1 MRWLLGIPPEQSA
14 FYANLFE
21 IGLVED
27 LVDRGLL
34 VPTWPTEFKLDNF
47 GLIVKH
53 KRFPFVSYP
62 FEWSREMLKQSALNL
77 IDLEIALSQHNLGLQ
92 DPNPWKVLFDG
103 PRPVFVDF
111 GSIVPEGV
119 PALWEANG
127 EFFRF
132 MVYPLQASASGHERV
147 VRWLLRDHIQGL
159 SQFEADT
166 LIHRW
171 GIGVKASVENALRH
185 AKRYLPANFHSWVHK
200 RLTSLDESLSGRAA
214 RFYENRNSY
223 LRRLRSTV
231 EEIRFPMPTSRWS
244 PYYDGYFPS
253 FTPSAEW
260 SPKHHSVYEVLTKS
274 KPKTVID
281 LGSNR
286 GWYAQLAARLGS
298 LVVAIDYD
306 EIVVDRL
313 FHDARR
319 DNLYLLPLVM
329 DVRNPSPASGLCS
342 SELGSATERLKCD
355 LGIAMALIHH
365 LVFDFRLTF
374 DQVVNLT
381 SAFTERA
388 LLIEFVSREDQWV
401 GWRFK
406 KQHFAAQHSWYT
418 LKNFQDS
425 LARKYRS
432 ISVLPSETASRQLL
446 LCEK

>member
-1 MRWLLGIPPEQSA
+1 M
-14 FYANLFE
+14 
-21 IGLVED
+21 
-27 LVDRGLL
+27 
-34 VPTWPTEFKLDNF
+34 
-47 GLIVKH
+47 
-53 KRFPFVSYP
+53 
-62 FEWSREMLKQSALNL
+62 
-77 IDLEIALSQHNLGLQ
+77 
-92 DPNPWKVLFDG
+92 
-103 PRPVFVDF
+103 
-111 GSIVPEGV
+111 
-119 PALWEANG
+119 
-127 EFFRF
+127 
-132 MVYPLQASASGHERV
+132 
-147 VRWLLRDHIQGL
+147 
-159 SQFEADT
+159 
-166 LIHRW
+166 
-171 GIGVKASVENALRH
+171 
-185 AKRYLPANFHSWVHK
+185 
-200 RLTSLDESLSGRAA
+200 
-214 RFYENRNSY
+214 
-223 LRRLRSTV
+223 
-231 EEIRFPMPTSRWS
+231 
-244 PYYDGYFPS
+244 
-253 FTPSAEW
+253 
-260 SPKHHSVYEVLTKS
+260 
-274 KPKTVID
+274 
-281 LGSNR
+281 GSNR